1 MLGTEHDRVDA
12 NRSVLLVVLDGHLRF
27 AIGTKVQHLF
37 ALFADTR
44 QGINERVS
52 EVKRQRHIVIGL
64 VCRKTEHHSL
74 VSCALLFRYLTA
86 HTHIDIRGLC
96 MQGGEDAA
104 TLCLELIL
112 RFGVTYLS
120 DSLTSDLLDIHPS
133 FATHLTGNHHLSGG
147 TQRLAS
153 YVCLRILSQHII
165 QNSVRNLVAHFIGV
179 SFRHRF

>member
-1 MLGTEHDRVDA
+1 
-12 NRSVLLVVLDGHLRF
+12 
-27 AIGTKVQHLF
+27 
-37 ALFADTR
+37 
-44 QGINERVS
+44 
-52 EVKRQRHIVIGL
+52 
-64 VCRKTEHHSL
+64 
-74 VSCALLFRYLTA
+74 
-86 HTHIDIRGLC
+86 
-96 MQGGEDAA
+96 MQGGEDTA

-120 DSLTSDLLDIHPS
+120 NRLTSDLLDVNPS

-179 SFRHRF
+179 SFRHRFRCK